1 MSMLLLLLLLMMLL
15 LRVRVSRFAPAAS
28 LPERQPAVASLKMRA
43 AAEFF
48 NLRRPS
54 VFIPAISFKCQS

>member
-1 MSMLLLLLLLMMLL
+1 MLLLLMMLL

-43 AAEFF
+43 AAAFL
-48 NLRRPS
+48 NLRRPLE
-54 VFIPAISFKCQS
+54 IITAISFKCQS